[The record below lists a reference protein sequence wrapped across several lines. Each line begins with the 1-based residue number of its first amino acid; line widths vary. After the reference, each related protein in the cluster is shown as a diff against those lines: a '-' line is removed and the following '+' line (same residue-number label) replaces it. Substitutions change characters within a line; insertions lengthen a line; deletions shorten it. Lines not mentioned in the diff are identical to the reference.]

1 MNKII
6 KNSLFILVNP
16 LSAIRS
22 VKSSSL
28 KEDLLYF
35 IFTAFIGS
43 LFYLLAFY
51 IARADSNMLINSNS
65 GFAGAFILF
74 ATGFFSFIT
83 GGIFLILI
91 VSLIVQFFLLFTK
104 TGAGKYDDT
113 LKGVIY
119 SASPVI
125 LFLWLTNFIE
135 AYYVLLLL
143 LVWFAVLTCI
153 CLRILK
159 DKTNVQSVVVTLLI
173 SAVLYGLIYYN
184 YGLSQC
190 LSWVA

>member
-1 MNKII
+1 
-6 KNSLFILVNP
+6 LVNP

-28 KEDLLYF
+28 KEDLLFF
-35 IFTAFIGS
+35 IFIAFFGS

-51 IARADSNMLINSNS
+51 IAKINLIANNS
-65 GFAGAFILF
+65 GFLGALLLF
-74 ATGFFSFIT
+74 ATNFISFIT

-91 VSLIVQFFLLFTK
+91 ISLIIHFLLLFTK

-119 SASPVI
+119 SASPAI

-135 AYYVLLLL
+135 AYYVLLLI

-153 CLRILK
+153 CLRIFK
-159 DKTNVQSVVVTLLI
+159 DKTNVQSVVVTLLV
-173 SAVLYGLIYYN
+173 SAVLFGLIYYN
-184 YGLSQC
+184 YGMSQC
-190 LSWVA
+190 ISCMG

>member
-1 MNKII
+1 M
-6 KNSLFILVNP
+6 
-16 LSAIRS
+16 
-22 VKSSSL
+22 
-28 KEDLLYF
+28 KEDLLFF
-35 IFTAFIGS
+35 IFIAFLGS
-43 LFYLLAFY
+43 LFYLLAFF
-51 IARADSNMLINSNS
+51 IAKTDLIANNN
-65 GFAGAFILF
+65 GFLGALLLF
-74 ATGFFSFIT
+74 ATNFISFIT

-104 TGAGKYDDT
+104 TGSGKYDDT

-125 LFLWLTNFIE
+125 LFIWLTSFIE

-143 LVWFAVLTCI
+143 LVWFAVLTFI
-153 CLRILK
+153 CLSILK